1 MADWGATQA
10 KAQFSAVLDKAESEG
25 PQLVQRRKTRFVVL
39 MEEELTRR
47 ESAASTS
54 IPQTSGQSLWDALRM
69 PSTHRYDMDFPRLKS
84 KARAVKF

>member
-1 MADWGATQA
+1 MASWGATQA

-39 MEEELTRR
+39 TEEEMERR
-47 ESAASTS
+47 ESAASAGA
-54 IPQTSGQSLWDALRM
+54 PQTSGESLWDALRM
-69 PSTHRYDMDFPRLKS
+69 PLEHRHDADFPRLKS